1 MVQSK
6 DKKSAIR
13 LGSFMKKV
21 SATIFKEIVLILIA
35 LVFIFPVFW
44 MLSISVK
51 MPIDIIRMPPKFF
64 LKPDFTNYQLIM
76 KNPQVLKGFMNSI
89 LLTVSTLLVS
99 FCIGVP
105 AAYAIARYQFKFKKV
120 FLISILSGL
129 MIPLIT
135 LALPYYVIYQKIGLL
150 DSLFGMILVYLVIHI
165 PFVVW
170 MMGTFIR
177 QIPSELDESAFIDG
191 CGIYQILLKIII
203 PTAKPGIAAAAIS
216 CVIATWNEFLFAFIL
231 TQTKT
236 KTAPVVIVSF
246 MSTTGIEWGKMASMA
261 TILMLPIIVF
271 GLSVQKYYIAGL
283 TAGAIKG

>member
-64 LKPDFTNYQLIM
+64 FKPDFTNYQLIM